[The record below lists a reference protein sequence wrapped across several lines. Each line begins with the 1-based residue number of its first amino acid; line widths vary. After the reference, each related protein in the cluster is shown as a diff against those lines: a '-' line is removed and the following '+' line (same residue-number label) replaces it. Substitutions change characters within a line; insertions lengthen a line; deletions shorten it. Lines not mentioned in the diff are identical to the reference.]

1 MCYATHL
8 KHLCLWIS
16 VKRFRASAW
25 LCVFL
30 LTICAQATAQD
41 RTGYDDLPRQRL
53 LVRITAQYIHTIS
66 QGQIDM
72 DSAIRIP
79 CNVYGLNYLLPY
91 NEGYHEGREHAG
103 TRLVNTGNIKDA
115 RALLATLRGA
125 ERLRLLTE
133 LGSYFIFKPATEPA
147 DLNAARLYIDE
158 AMRLSEKAAGPWK
171 FENILLKAHLA
182 DQYGHHDESRK
193 LFGIAE
199 ALAERSG
206 NALAH
211 ARALMSAG
219 EVLHY
224 GDPERLAR
232 FEKALS
238 IYKSNKKVDREID
251 ALSLI
256 NIENFVARRYD
267 AAEVL
272 LRDIVKLQAQ
282 LNFHHQQ
289 YPFDALSWLNY
300 RKGALTN
307 ALFYSN
313 KSFACLA
320 SKSDSTFIPFFYTR
334 RGMIYERLYRYKEAM
349 RWYDKALS
357 ELTPDTRL
365 FWYRSVIG
373 KVGMLN
379 RTGKAKEAL
388 ELLGETFRT
397 YPPSSYFEQMHFALL
412 LGMSYENVRD
422 FEKAKAEYQTFLAMA
437 DKFPAEHI
445 YDEFPAAFLGI
456 SKFYRT
462 IGKTEKARRL
472 LSKGKDFASTF
483 DVYAKENYY
492 YNLYKI
498 DSMEGRYLDA
508 IRNQTLSYE
517 SMDSIF
523 GYEQRK
529 RAEELLVKYELEKK
543 DKSIKLLNS
552 QNQLERIKT
561 EQAHRARNIT
571 IAGLLLTTIILVL
584 LLNRYLMKR
593 STNHQLEAN
602 QRELD
607 QKNTFLET
615 LNHAQD
621 KLLKEKEWLITEL
634 HDRVKNNL
642 HTVISLLHSQ
652 SVYLEDDAARLALK
666 DSLRRVHAM
675 SLLHQKL
682 YREETSSMVGM
693 AEYISDLIAYLRESF
708 DDKKRIVLE
717 QHVETIDLDVSQAAP
732 LGLIL
737 TESVVNAF
745 KYAFVNGKKGTIS
758 IALKHDGPEHLL
770 LEVSDNGVGLPPG
783 MDLNQQNSLGLQL
796 IAGLTKQ
803 LNGVFHIGNK
813 NGVHVMVRFLNG
825 DK

>member
-1 MCYATHL
+1 MHYATHL
-8 KHLCLWIS
+8 RFVCVGIL
-16 VKRFRASAW
+16 VKGFSDAAW
-25 LCVFL
+25 LCVL
-30 LTICAQATAQD
+30 ALAICVPAIGQD
-41 RTGYDDLPRQRL
+41 NTGYDDLPRQRL

-79 CNVYGLNYLLPY
+79 CKVYGLSYLLPY
-91 NEGYHEGREHAG
+91 NEGYHDGREHAS
-103 TRLVNTGNIKDA
+103 TRLIDAGNIREA
-115 RALLATLRGA
+115 RALLATLRGT
-125 ERLRLLTE
+125 ERLRMLTE
-133 LGSYFIFKPATEPA
+133 LGSYFIFKPGTETA
-147 DLNAARLYIDE
+147 DLNEARLYIEE
-158 AMRLSEKAAGPWK
+158 AILLSEKISGPWR
-171 FENILLKAHLA
+171 FENVLLKAHLTN
-182 DQYGHHDESRK
+182 QYGHHDKSRK

-199 ALAERSG
+199 RLAERSG

-211 ARALMSAG
+211 ARALMRAG

-267 AAEVL
+267 AAEVF
-272 LRDIVKLQAQ
+272 LREIVRLQAEI
-282 LNFHHQQ
+282 NFHHQQ
-289 YPFDALSWLNY
+289 YPYDALSWLNY

-313 KSFACLA
+313 KSFACL
-320 SKSDSTFIPFFYTR
+320 SSRSDSAFIPFFHTR
-334 RGMIYERLYRYKEAM
+334 RGMIYERLFKYKEAM
-349 RWYDKALS
+349 LWYDKALS

-365 FWYRSVIG
+365 FWYRAVIG

-379 RTGKAKEAL
+379 RTGKAREAL
-388 ELLGETFRT
+388 ELLGETYRT

-422 FEKAKAEYQTFLAMA
+422 FEKAKSEYQTFLTMA
-437 DKFPAEHI
+437 DKFPTEHV
-445 YDEFPAAFLGI
+445 YDEFPAAFFSI

-472 LSKGKDFASTF
+472 LSKGNDFASTF
-483 DVYAKENYY
+483 DVYTKENYY

-571 IAGLLLTTIILVL
+571 VAGLLLTTIILLL

-593 STNHQLEAN
+593 RTNHRLEAN

-607 QKNTFLET
+607 QKNRFLET
-615 LNHAQD
+615 LNHTQD

-642 HTVISLLHSQ
+642 HTVVSLLHSQ
-652 SVYLEDDAARLALK
+652 SVYLQDDAARLALK

-682 YREETSSMVGM
+682 YRDETSSMVGM
-693 AEYISDLIAYLRESF
+693 TEYINDLIAYLRESF
-708 DDKKRIVLE
+708 DDRKWIVLE
-717 QHVETIDLDVSQAAP
+717 QHVDTIDLDVSQAVP

-745 KYAFVNGKKGTIS
+745 KYAFVNEKKGTIS
-758 IALKHDGPEHLL
+758 IALKHDGPGHLL
-770 LEVSDNGVGLPPG
+770 LEVTDNGVGLPPG
-783 MDLNQQNSLGLQL
+783 MDMAQQNSLGLQL
-796 IAGLTKQ
+796 MAGLTKQ
-803 LNGVFHIGNK
+803 LNGVFKIWSK
-813 NGVHVMVRFLNG
+813 SGVHVTVRFLTRG
-825 DK
+825 K

>member
-1 MCYATHL
+1 MHYITYLQDICAR
-8 KHLCLWIS
+8 
-16 VKRFRASAW
+16 VFAKRFGGPVW
-25 LCVFL
+25 LFFFAVA
-30 LTICAQATAQD
+30 ICTHAIGQEN
-41 RTGYDDLPRQRL
+41 TGYDDLPRQRL
-53 LVRITAQYIHTIS
+53 LIRITAQYIHTIS

-72 DSAIRIP
+72 DSAISIP
-79 CNVYGLNYLLPY
+79 RKVYGLGCLLPY
-91 NEGYHEGREHAG
+91 NEGYYDGKEHAG
-103 TRLVNTGNIKDA
+103 TRLINAGNIGGAK
-115 RALLATLRGA
+115 ALLATRRGA

-133 LGSYFIFKPATEPA
+133 LGGYFVFKPRADPV
-147 DLNAARLYIDE
+147 DLNEARKYIDE
-158 AMRLSEKAAGPWK
+158 AMLLSEKGSGPWK
-171 FENILLKAHLA
+171 LENILLKAHLT

-193 LFGIAE
+193 LFGVAE
-199 ALAERSG
+199 TLARRSG

-211 ARALMSAG
+211 ARVLMSAG

-224 GDPERLAR
+224 GDPQRLAR
-232 FEKALS
+232 FQKALS
-238 IYKSNKKVDREID
+238 IYKSNKKIDKEID

-267 AAEVL
+267 AAEVF
-272 LRDIVKLQAQ
+272 LREIVKLQAR

-320 SKSDSTFIPFFYTR
+320 TRADSTFIPFFYTR
-334 RGMIYERLYRYKEAM
+334 RGMIYERLFKYKEAM
-349 RWYDKALS
+349 RWYDKALA

-388 ELLGETFRT
+388 DLLGETYRT

-422 FEKAKAEYQTFLAMA
+422 FEKAKAEYQTFLDMA

-472 LSKGKDFASTF
+472 LVKGNDFASTF

-543 DKSIKLLNS
+543 DKSIMLLNS
-552 QNQLERIKT
+552 QNQLERIRT

-571 IAGLLLTTIILVL
+571 IAGLLLTTIILLL

-593 STNHQLEAN
+593 RTNHQLEAN

-615 LNHAQD
+615 LNTAQD

-642 HTVISLLHSQ
+642 HTVISLLNSQ
-652 SVYLEDDAARLALK
+652 SVYVQDDAARLALK

-682 YREETSSMVGM
+682 YRDETSSMVGM
-693 AEYISDLIAYLRESF
+693 TEYISDLIAYLRESF
-708 DDKKRIVLE
+708 DDSKRIVLE
-717 QHVETIDLDVSQAAP
+717 QQVETIDLDVSQAVP

-745 KYAFVNGKKGTIS
+745 KYAFVNRKKGTIS
-758 IALKHDGPEHLL
+758 IVLKHDGPEHLL
-770 LEVSDNGVGLPPG
+770 LEVCDNGVGLPPG
-783 MDLNQQNSLGLQL
+783 MDVNQQNSLGLQL

-803 LNGVFHIGNK
+803 LNGVFNIGNK
-813 NGVHVMVRFLNG
+813 SGVHMTVRFLNAS
-825 DK
+825 K